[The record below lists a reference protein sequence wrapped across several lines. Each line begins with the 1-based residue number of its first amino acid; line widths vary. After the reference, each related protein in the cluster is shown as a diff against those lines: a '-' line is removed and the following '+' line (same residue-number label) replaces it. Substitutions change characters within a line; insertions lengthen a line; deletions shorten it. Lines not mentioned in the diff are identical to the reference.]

1 MATFL
6 VRRLLQGV
14 IVVVAAAIFV
24 FVATRAVGDPVDFI
38 LPLSASEE
46 QRENLRVEL
55 GFDRPMSEQFV
66 DYAGDV
72 ARLDFGESTYLNDDA
87 LTVVFDYLPK
97 TLQLVGFGMLI
108 SLVTSVPLGV
118 LASRKPG
125 GRLDKILTTAS
136 LTGLS
141 MPQFFLGQVLVAVFI
156 TRLTW
161 FDPGPGP
168 WHKNLVLP
176 AICMA
181 LPAVGRLA
189 MTVRSAM
196 IEELNSQYVKVARA
210 KGMPARRVSGV
221 HALRNAGI
229 PFVTLYGWELIRALA
244 GYTVVV
250 ETVFAWPGLGFV
262 LIQGIKERDFYLVQ
276 ASVFV
281 VAVLVVVIS
290 IVIDLVYK
298 ALDPRVQL
306 S

>member
-38 LPLSASEE
+38 LPLSASQE
-46 QRENLRVEL
+46 QRDNLRVEL

-108 SLVTSVPLGV
+108 SLVTSLPLGV

-125 GRLDKILTTAS
+125 GRLDQILTTAS

-210 KGMPARRVSGV
+210 KGMPGHRVSGV

-229 PFVTLYGWELIRALA
+229 PFVTLFGWELIRALA

-281 VAVLVVVIS
+281 VAVVVVIIS
-290 IVIDLVYK
+290 ILIDVVYK

>member
-1 MATFL
+1 VT
-6 VRRLLQGV
+6 RRLHP
-14 IVVVAAAIFV
+14 AAVRIQ
-24 FVATRAVGDPVDFI
+24 
-38 LPLSASEE
+38 E
-46 QRENLRVEL
+46 QRDNLRVEL
-55 GFDRPMSEQFV
+55 GFDRPMPEQFV
-66 DYAGDV
+66 EYAGDV

-108 SLVTSVPLGV
+108 SLVVSLPLGV
-118 LASRKPG
+118 LARASRVA
-125 GRLDKILTTAS
+125 RLDKILTTAS

-196 IEELNSQYVKVARA
+196 IDELNSQYVKAARA
-210 KGMPARRVSGV
+210 KGMPAHRVGCARPPQRRDPVR
-221 HALRNAGI
+221 HPLRVGADPSTGRLHGGRRDRVRVAR
-229 PFVTLYGWELIRALA
+229 PRLRA
-244 GYTVVV
+244 
-250 ETVFAWPGLGFV
+250 
-262 LIQGIKERDFYLVQ
+262 IQAIKERDFYLVQ

-281 VAVLVVVIS
+281 VAVMVVIIS
-290 IVIDLVYK
+290 ILIDLVYK